1 MDDVLLRA
9 AREAQARAYCPYSRF
24 AVGAALEAEDG
35 RIFVGCNVEN
45 ASYGLTQCAE
55 RAAVTAAVTAGARR
69 FRRLV
74 LVSEA
79 EPPAPPSG
87 ACRQVLVEFGRDLKI
102 ESVGTAS
109 RQEWLLAALLPEPF
123 DGGSLGIG

>member
-9 AREAQARAYCPYSRF
+9 AREAQAGAYCPYSCF

-55 RAAVTAAVTAGARR
+55 RAAVTAAVAAGVRH

-74 LVSEA
+74 LVTEA
-79 EPPAPPSG
+79 EPPAPPCG

-102 ESVGTAS
+102 ESVGHAS
-109 RQEWLLAALLPEPF
+109 RREWLLAELLPEPF
-123 DGGSLGIG
+123 EGGSLGVR

>member
-1 MDDVLLRA
+1 M
-9 AREAQARAYCPYSRF
+9 
-24 AVGAALEAEDG
+24 
-35 RIFVGCNVEN
+35 EN

-55 RAAVTAAVTAGARR
+55 RAAVTAAVSAGARR

-74 LVSEA
+74 LVTEA
-79 EPPAPPSG
+79 EPPAPPCG

>member
-1 MDDVLLRA
+1 MDDVLLRD
-9 AREAQARAYCPYSRF
+9 AREAQARAYCPNSRF

-79 EPPAPPSG
+79 EPPAPPCG